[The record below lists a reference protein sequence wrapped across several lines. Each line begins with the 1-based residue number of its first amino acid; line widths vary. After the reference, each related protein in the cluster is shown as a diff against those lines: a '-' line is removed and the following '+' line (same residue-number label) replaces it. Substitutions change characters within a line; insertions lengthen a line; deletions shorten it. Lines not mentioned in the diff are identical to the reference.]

1 MKAFIEYLQKFIN
14 SWIYYFQELWM
25 MCSIKIFQ
33 TNILFVIEKKFIL
46 ETLRQYDMDW
56 NRIAYST

>member
-1 MKAFIEYLQKFIN
+1 
-14 SWIYYFQELWM
+14 M